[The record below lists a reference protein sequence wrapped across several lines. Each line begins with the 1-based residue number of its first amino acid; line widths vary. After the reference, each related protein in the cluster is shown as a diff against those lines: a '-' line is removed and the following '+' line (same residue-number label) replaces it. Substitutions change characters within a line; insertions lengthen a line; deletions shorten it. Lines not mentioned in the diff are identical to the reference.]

1 MLLSLASHYAPLA
14 CDVPLQ
20 VLTALD
26 GEERR
31 LFADRI
37 RALDRRIMPGVTK
50 LNWVVDKHALEFYC
64 KEARKH
70 CHLADNCVTGFKAG
84 LSRIDALC
92 KSVAEGLLI
101 DVEKKKLYE
110 IADFEAVQG
119 RHHHMVSAAEGHT
132 CVLQGCRDTQSM
144 QTMTQ
149 VGRARSPLWGDGAGG
164 IG

>member
-1 MLLSLASHYAPLA
+1 MRR
-14 CDVPLQ
+14 VLQ

-50 LNWVVDKHALEFYC
+50 LNWVADKHALEFYC

-119 RHHHMVSAAEGHT
+119 RHHHMVSGAASHVH
-132 CVLQGCRDTQSM
+132 VLQGWQGQGPHNCCICWQVCTQRM
-144 QTMTQ
+144 LTQ
-149 VGRARSPLWGDGAGG
+149 
-164 IG
+164 